1 MSGAGRHLGGE
12 LPASEVAAGF
22 SRRGSAATASCLGA
36 RRPGSRVSRR
46 SQALP
51 AVTGTTGHPRHGAR
65 LGKWVSLLGDAIR
78 GSGREEL
85 LGFLWLFDVPLAVGL
100 PQ

>member
-1 MSGAGRHLGGE
+1 MRAWRQLHGPQGWSHANRPVLARAESWQPPCQAGTFGSYPLRAGRGRMAMSGAGRHLGGE

-51 AVTGTTGHPRHGAR
+51 AV
-65 LGKWVSLLGDAIR
+65 
-78 GSGREEL
+78 
-85 LGFLWLFDVPLAVGL
+85 
-100 PQ
+100 